1 MKSRSTRNF
10 LTLLLVLGAVTFG
23 MVLASG
29 LGLSVPGIADD
40 SASPGPQLITP
51 STNSIGLPSFAD
63 LAEVVGPAV
72 VSIRADSY
80 QQATSRRR
88 GGGGM
93 DPFEFFFGPR
103 GRGQQQPDEE
113 PEGTDPRGQRFRQE
127 SGGSGFVISA
137 DGLIATNNH
146 VVDGA
151 DRLTVLLEG
160 RDYEAEVMGTDPS
173 TDTALLKIDAGR
185 DLKYLQLGDS
195 EDLKV
200 GDWIMAIGSPLGLDH
215 SVTVGVVSALGRS
228 IGIIESSFENFI
240 QTDAAINFGNSGGP
254 LVNLRGEVV
263 GIATAINFGAENI
276 GFAVPVN
283 TLKQVVPQLRD
294 DGRVVRG
301 YLGVQI
307 GNLDYETAQSFGL
320 DSTDGALVQ
329 RVIDG
334 QPAADAGLRHG
345 DIVMR
350 VDDRGV
356 GETRDLIDYVSA
368 QRPGES
374 VDLRVWREGRMI
386 DLPVELGERPGLEVA
401 EAEAEETEVEGIE
414 WLGIRFQDLGPA
426 EREERGIPASAKGVL
441 VTRVEPDS
449 PLYDVNVRPG
459 DVIGEVN
466 GRGISDAETF
476 QEELEAIP
484 SGTYL
489 RLYVLRF
496 DPRSDNWTSFFAPMR
511 KP

>member
-1 MKSRSTRNF
+1 MKSSSTRNF

-40 SASPGPQLITP
+40 AAAPGPQVIAP
-51 STNSIGLPSFAD
+51 SSNAVGLPSFSE

-80 QQATSRRR
+80 ERMPQRRR
-88 GGGGM
+88 GGGV

-103 GRGQQQPDEE
+103 QRPPQ
-113 PEGTDPRGQRFRQE
+113 PEGEEDDPQGRRFRQQ

-146 VVDGA
+146 VVEGA
-151 DRLTVLLEG
+151 DRLVVTLEG
-160 RDYEAEVMGTDPS
+160 REYDAEVKGTDPS
-173 TDTALLKIDAGR
+173 TDTALLKIDTGR
-185 DLKYLQLGDS
+185 DLKYLQLGNS
-195 EDLKV
+195 ENLKV

-228 IGIIESSFENFI
+228 RLGIIESSFENFI

-294 DGRVVRG
+294 EGRVVRG
-301 YLGVQI
+301 YLGVEI
-307 GNLDYETAQSFGL
+307 GNLDYQIAQSFGL
-320 DSTDGALVQ
+320 ENTDGVLVQ
-329 RVIDG
+329 RVVEG
-334 QPAADAGLRHG
+334 QPGEEAGLRHG
-345 DIVMR
+345 DIVMQ
-350 VDDRGV
+350 VDGRDV
-356 GETRDLIDYVSA
+356 VETRDLIDYVSA
-368 QRPGES
+368 QAPGET
-374 VDLRVWREGRMI
+374 VDLRVWREGKMI
-386 DLPVELGERPGLEVA
+386 TIPVELGERPGLGA
-401 EAEAEETEVEGIE
+401 EPAAEEEDEASGIE
-414 WLGIRFQDLGPA
+414 WLGIRFQDLSG
-426 EREERGIPASAKGVL
+426 EVREQRGIPEEANGVL
-441 VTRVEPDS
+441 VTNVEPDS

-459 DVIGEVN
+459 DVISEVN
-466 GRGISDAETF
+466 GRGIDSTGDF
-476 QEELEAIP
+476 SQELEAIP
-484 SGTYL
+484 SGTYF